1 MSLYRI
7 KDFVSNYNQSF
18 DGNDI
23 IGFSLYAN
31 SDKIGSVDDI
41 IVDDHGQFRY
51 LVINTGV
58 WVFGKKVLLPIGRA
72 RIDFSDHRVYADTL
86 TKEQVEHLPEYS
98 DKMTIDFAHEES
110 VRKVYRK
117 PQRSANPA
125 AFGVGYGGIDTAP
138 PSRTDAPKID
148 LSAGYAGYDHS
159 DYNYDLDPDLYNLN
173 DQHHTNLK
181 QYQERLKA
189 SRINKTV

>member
-23 IGFSLYAN
+23 IGFSLYAK
-31 SDKIGSVDDI
+31 SEKIGSVDDI

-72 RIDFSDHRVYADTL
+72 RVDFSDRRVYADTL

-98 DKMTIDFAHEES
+98 DKMTVDFAHEES
-110 VRKVYRK
+110 VRKVYRT
-117 PQRSANPA
+117 QVSANPA
-125 AFGVGYGGIDTAP
+125 AYGVGYGGIDTAP
-138 PSRTDAPKID
+138 PSRTEGPKID
-148 LSAGYAGYDHS
+148 LSAGYDGYDHS
-159 DYNYDLDPDLYNLN
+159 DYNYDQDPDLYTLDEQNHAN
-173 DQHHTNLK
+173 FK
-181 QYQERLKA
+181 RYQEHLKA
-189 SRINKTV
+189 SRINKNV